1 MIHGLRSIKNRL
13 LSSNSAIAT
22 RADKHR
28 AKHEHNSTAR
38 GGYNTDLRSANGI
51 KANNDSVSR
60 RAQKIAISG
69 LGLALLGQTAADY
82 TSIAQTIL
90 QLMTIAI
97 PIFVVIAVVRM
108 IFRHLRD

>member
-1 MIHGLRSIKNRL
+1 MIYGIKSIKARL
-13 LSSNSAIAT
+13 LSAISIVRADQHDRKHKHNSPTGYGYNSAL
-22 RADKHR
+22 RAV
-28 AKHEHNSTAR
+28 
-38 GGYNTDLRSANGI
+38 NGV
-51 KANNDSVSR
+51 KADNVNVSR
-60 RAQKIAISG
+60 RTAKIATTG
-69 LGLALLGQTAADY
+69 LSLALLGQTAADY

>member
-1 MIHGLRSIKNRL
+1 MIHGIKNIKTRL
-13 LSSNSAIAT
+13 LNAIAIART
-22 RADKHR
+22 NKHG
-28 AKHEHNSTAR
+28 AKHGHNSTACD
-38 GGYNTDLRSANGI
+38 GYNTGLRATYGAKTDN
-51 KANNDSVSR
+51 ASVSR
-60 RAQKIAISG
+60 RASKIVIAGIASA
-69 LGLALLGQTAADY
+69 ALLGQTASDY

>member
-1 MIHGLRSIKNRL
+1 MLYAKRSLKARL
-13 LSSNSAIAT
+13 LSAIAT
-22 RADKHR
+22 RTNKHGS
-28 AKHEHNSTAR
+28 KHEYDSTAR
-38 GGYNTDLRSANGI
+38 DGYNSALCATHDI
-51 KANNDSVSR
+51 KANNDNVSR
-60 RAQKIAISG
+60 RAAKIAISG

-90 QLMTIAI
+90 QLMMIAI